1 MAAPKLNVELR
12 DGGGRRYSIKLRKNG
27 FIPGVIYGH
36 NKQTKSI
43 KLKEIELS
51 KVLNKFGSGSTVN
64 LNLNG
69 EVIPAIIKEV
79 QKDIIKDNLLH
90 IDFQQLSEDEEIKVF
105 VPVVL
110 VGKGKVENSTTIIQQ
125 QIMELE
131 IRCLPKYIPSSIEV
145 DVSNL
150 KFGDS
155 ITVGDLN
162 LGENIEILHDEDEV
176 IASLTA
182 NSKYEELEEDKDV
195 PIYESNK
202 SILDK

>member
-51 KVLNKFGSGSTVN
+51 KVLNKFGSGSTIN

>member
-12 DGGGRRYSIKLRKNG
+12 NEVGKRCSIKLRKNG

-36 NKQTKSI
+36 NKETKSI
-43 KLKEIELS
+43 KLNEAEVS
-51 KVLNKFGSGSTVN
+51 KVLNTIGSGSTVN

-69 EVIPAIIKEV
+69 EMIPAIIKEV
-79 QKDIIKDNLLH
+79 QKDIIKGNLLH
-90 IDFQQLSEDEEIKVF
+90 IDFQQLSENEEIKVF

-110 VGKGKVENSTTIIQQ
+110 LGKGKVETSTTIIQQ

-131 IRCLPKYIPSSIEV
+131 IRCLPKYIPKSIEI

-195 PIYESNK
+195 PIYESDK

>member
-1 MAAPKLNVELR
+1 MTI
-12 DGGGRRYSIKLRKNG
+12 DYSGYNQR
-27 FIPGVIYGH
+27 
-36 NKQTKSI
+36 
-43 KLKEIELS
+43 LKEIELS
-51 KVLNKFGSGSTVN
+51 KVLNKFGSGSTIN

>member
-12 DGGGRRYSIKLRKNG
+12 NGGGRRYSIKLRKDG

-36 NKQTKSI
+36 NKETRSI
-43 KLKEIELS
+43 KLNEIETL
-51 KVLNKFGSGSTVN
+51 KVLKRFGSGSTVN

-69 EVIPAIIKEV
+69 EVIPAIIKEI

-105 VPVVL
+105 VPIVL
-110 VGKGKVENSTTIIQQ
+110 LGKGKVESSTTIIQQ

-131 IRCLPKYIPSSIEV
+131 IRCLPKYIPNSVEV

-162 LGENIEILHDEDEV
+162 LGENIEILHDENEV

-182 NSKYEELEEDKDV
+182 NSKYEELEDDKDV
-195 PIYESNK
+195 PIYESDK
-202 SILDK
+202 SILDR

>member
-12 DGGGRRYSIKLRKNG
+12 YEGGRRYSIKLRKDG

-36 NKQTKSI
+36 NKETKSI
-43 KLKEIELS
+43 KLNEVETL
-51 KVLNKFGSGSTVN
+51 KVLKRFGSGSTVN
-64 LNLNG
+64 LSLNG

-110 VGKGKVENSTTIIQQ
+110 SGKGKVESSTTIIQQ

-131 IRCLPKYIPSSIEV
+131 IRCLPKYIPTTVEV

-155 ITVGDLN
+155 ITVGDLK
-162 LGENIEILHDEDEV
+162 LGDNIEILHDENEV

-182 NSKYEELEEDKDV
+182 NSKYEELEDDKNV
-195 PIYESNK
+195 PIYESDK
-202 SILDK
+202 SILDR